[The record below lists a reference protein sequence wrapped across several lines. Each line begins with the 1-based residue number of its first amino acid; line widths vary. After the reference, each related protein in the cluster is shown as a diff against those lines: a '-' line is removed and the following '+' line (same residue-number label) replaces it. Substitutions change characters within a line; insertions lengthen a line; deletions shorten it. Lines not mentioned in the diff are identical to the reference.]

1 MLLEVNS
8 APTGRKAPRPV
19 RRQQLIDATILI
31 LAAKGFSALTVAD
44 VAKSAGLSVGIINF
58 HFESKDK
65 LLSACLAYLSDEYHR
80 NWKRAF
86 TTPNATLAEKLQ
98 LVLLSDF
105 EDHIFT
111 REKHAAWIAFW
122 GETQGRP
129 TYEQICAMQNAEHA
143 TVVENLCSAL
153 IKDGNYGLD
162 AQSTMRIFEALTDGL
177 WLGNVPGKAVAGI
190 SGSAIQARTAVLNT
204 LAGFFPK
211 HYPL

>member
-1 MLLEVNS
+1 MLLEINS
-8 APTGRKAPRPV
+8 VPTGRKAPRTV
-19 RRQQLIDATILI
+19 RRQQLVDATISI

-44 VAKSAGLSVGIINF
+44 VARSAGLSVGIINF

-65 LLSACLAYLSDEYHR
+65 LLSACLAYLADEYHR

-86 TTPNATLAEKLQ
+86 TTPNTTLAEKLQ

-129 TYEQICAMQNAEHA
+129 TYEQICARQNAEHA
-143 TVVENLCSAL
+143 TTVENLCFAL
-153 IKDGNYGLD
+153 IKDGKYGLE
-162 AQSTMRIFEALTDGL
+162 ARSIMRIFEALTDGL

-190 SGSAIQARTAVLNT
+190 SGSAPEARTAILNT
-204 LAGFFPK
+204 LVGFFPK